1 MFGVRSEIGLK
12 VDTMII
18 KHVFGASFFHV
29 WSWIKQS
36 EVWFQML
43 SAAQITRYAWEYQM
57 KIFFWYEKQ
66 KMSFLSYKNVFLK
79 LDKIQYLQ
87 AKFHIIF
94 ESLETETKIMM

>member
-43 SAAQITRYAWEYQM
+43 SAAQITGYGNDKWKSCFDMISKKCLFYSR
-57 KIFFWYEKQ
+57 
-66 KMSFLSYKNVFLK
+66 KNELLI
-79 LDKIQYLQ
+79 LD
-87 AKFHIIF
+87 
-94 ESLETETKIMM
+94 